1 MAAGLVWLT
10 TERYT
15 AQRDEALRR
24 FGRMLRCWRM
34 RNGWT
39 QYVVAKWA
47 EEAGF
52 HGIAA
57 GNLSNIEHGKAGSLR
72 PSTVFVL
79 SEVNR
84 RLAEG
89 DWGPVKRHD
98 LKDQLKAAQPLV
110 GDDGEVWGPTDFWA
124 CSVGLKP
131 VPEEYRQEQDPSPP
145 VSERDAKRLSEEWR
159 KRVHEL
165 VLAQDLDP
173 AEALQQISGHAPVQ
187 YRKRLR
193 QVLGMPGLSFTPEE
207 LVEGWENQWLPQKAI
222 QLWVMQNQQH
232 EET

>member
-1 MAAGLVWLT
+1 MAAGAGWLT

-24 FGRMLRCWRM
+24 FGRMLRSWRV

-84 RLAEG
+84 RLAQA

-98 LKDQLKAAQPLV
+98 LKDLLKNAKPLV
-110 GDDGEVWGPTDFWA
+110 GDDGGLWGPTDLWA

-131 VPEEYRQEQDPSPP
+131 VPTAYAEQDEDPP
-145 VSERDAKRLSEEWR
+145 GMDDKKAAQLSEQWR
-159 KRVHEL
+159 AKVHEL
-165 VLAQDLDP
+165 VLQLDLDP
-173 AEALQQISGHAPVQ
+173 AEALQQISSHAPVSE
-187 YRKRLR
+187 RKRLR
-193 QVLGMPGLSFTPEE
+193 QVLGMPGVSYTAVE
-207 LVEGWENQWLPQKAI
+207 LVAGWANGWLPQRALDKWA
-222 QLWVMQNQQH
+222 MQNLQV
-232 EET
+232 EER